1 MKLLKKIDDYLLHFY
16 PSVWI
21 TRLHY
26 FLPIGLGL
34 ILLIFGIN
42 VGIGW
47 NPKEEMPN
55 AEWPIFLMVIPVLIY
70 LVYWF
75 IFQSRY
81 NVEKSGG
88 KMSYGASYLNFFL
101 YALVFTVAYFFILVI
116 PYSNDQKMVNAV
128 SYDEVKEDIA
138 HLNQGNSIVNFE
150 GEFKDLGNGNYR
162 ISPSEFV
169 YVYSAVDYLETS
181 YAGEDDVVL
190 TRREVLR
197 RIENYVA
204 SFNKYTRSEISDSPE
219 KILDKRLKGEY
230 YDSDYDNYG
239 YYGYDNSN
247 YSIGRKLSRIQ
258 GLYVSNYFNIWAE
271 AWFWKISF
279 ALIGWLALLVWIFK
293 EMNLRHFVF
302 GFISICLTPI
312 LSAIILAILFGLFYG
327 YSSGDSAGRIA
338 IQLVLILYVVVGV
351 YFVRGYLQNK
361 LNQTAY
367 VLTMYFQFWIPIFPL
382 FVYGLMIMSRNYYYN
397 AFYPKREVFFNLTPE
412 ELVYWICILIGLA
425 SIAIFKPIYAK
436 FRSLPMEK

>member
-42 VGIGW
+42 VGVGW
-47 NPKEEMPN
+47 NPKEEIPN

-128 SYDEVKEDIA
+128 SFDEVKEDIV
-138 HLNQGNSIVNFE
+138 HLNEGNSIVNFE
-150 GEFKDLGNGNYR
+150 GDCEDLGNGRYR
-162 ISPSEFV
+162 ISPSQFV
-169 YVYSAVDYLETS
+169 YIYSGFDYLAFS
-181 YAGEDDVVL
+181 YEEEDGIIL
-190 TRREVLR
+190 TRRQVLQ

-204 SFNKYTRSEISDSPE
+204 SFNKYTRSQILDRPE
-219 KILDKRLKGEY
+219 EILDKRLHGDY
-230 YDSDYDNYG
+230 YDSDYASYDYYTYG
-239 YYGYDNSN
+239 DSN
-247 YSIGRKLSRIQ
+247 YEISRKVSRIY
-258 GLYVSNYFNIWAE
+258 GLYMANYSNIWVE
-271 AWFWKISF
+271 PWFWKISF
-279 ALIGWLALLVWIFK
+279 AFIGWLALLVWIFK
-293 EMNLRHFVF
+293 AMNLRHFVF

-312 LSAIILAILFGLFYG
+312 LAAIVLAILFGLFYG
-327 YSSGDSAGRIA
+327 YSSGDSAGKIA
-338 IQLVLILYVVVGV
+338 FQLAILLYVVVAV
-351 YFVRGYLQNK
+351 VFIRGYLQNK

-367 VLTMYFQFWIPIFPL
+367 VLAMYFQFWIPILPL
-382 FVYGLMIMSRNYYYN
+382 FVFGLVIMSRNYNYN

-412 ELVYWICILIGLA
+412 ELVYWVCILIGVG
-425 SIAIFKPIYAK
+425 SIAVFKPIYAK